1 MEDNS
6 TNAGNEFTIQA
17 MQQHF
22 ARLGGVLEGIIERL
36 ERLEQQDHRRHDNN
50 QFYQPDSDEE
60 EFREPPHRG
69 NRGGKRRRDNEVDR
83 DLGSIKLNI
92 PTFKGR
98 SDPEAYLE
106 WEKKTN
112 LIFECHNYFEEKK
125 VKLDAIEFTDYAIV
139 WWDQLTTNRRR
150 YGERPIS
157 TWAEMKSIMRKR
169 FVPSHYWKV
178 ERQLRTKGSSQR
190 SFSSNLYPSS
200 KAKEGSPKINFGAA
214 SKTQNE
220 TSNTKGHMVD
230 KGKAVASSSRS
241 RDIKCFRCQGFGHI
255 ASECINKRV
264 MILRE
269 NGVIE
274 SESEHESSDDE
285 QAEETTPE
293 HGELL
298 VVRRALNMQIK
309 VEEAEQQRE
318 NIFHTRC
325 LVLGK
330 VCVLIVDGGSCANV
344 ASCEMVE
351 KLNLP
356 TTKHSNPYKLQWL
369 NDCGEIR
376 VTKQVL
382 VSFSIDNY
390 KDEVLCDVVPMHAS
404 HILLGRPWQFDRRVT
419 YDGFLN
425 RYSLKHENRSIQLV
439 SLNPQQ
445 VREDQFKM
453 SQSKKLRE
461 SEKKKEKNEGKNLRE
476 KKIGGKNQEEMSE
489 IEGKELSV
497 EKKAGFLCKS
507 Q

>member
-1 MEDNS
+1 
-6 TNAGNEFTIQA
+6 
-17 MQQHF
+17 
-22 ARLGGVLEGIIERL
+22 
-36 ERLEQQDHRRHDNN
+36 
-50 QFYQPDSDEE
+50 E
-60 EFREPPHRG
+60 EFHEPPHRG
-69 NRGGKRRRDNEVDR
+69 NRGGRRRRDNEVDR

-106 WEKKTN
+106 
-112 LIFECHNYFEEKK
+112 
-125 VKLDAIEFTDYAIV
+125 
-139 WWDQLTTNRRR
+139 
-150 YGERPIS
+150 PIS

-169 FVPSHYWKV
+169 FVPSHYFRDLYRKLQTMSQGTKTVDEYFKEMEIAMIRANVDEDREATMARFLSGLNRDIANIVELQHHIELEDKVHTTMKV
-178 ERQLRTKGSSQR
+178 ERQLRTKVSFQR

-241 RDIKCFRCQGFGHI
+241 PDIKCFRCQGFGHI
-255 ASECINKRV
+255 ASECINKRF

-269 NGVIE
+269 NGV
-274 SESEHESSDDE
+274 
-285 QAEETTPE
+285 P
-293 HGELL
+293 
-298 VVRRALNMQIK
+298 RRPHLKM
-309 VEEAEQQRE
+309 EEAEQQRE
-318 NIFHTRC
+318 NIFHMRC

-330 VCVLIVDGGSCANV
+330 VCMLIVDGGSCANV

-356 TTKHSNPYKLQWL
+356 TTKHTNPYKLQWL

-382 VSFSIDNY
+382 MSFSIGNY

-404 HILLGRPWQFDRRVT
+404 HILLGRPWKFERRVT

-445 VREDQFKM
+445 
-453 SQSKKLRE
+453 
-461 SEKKKEKNEGKNLRE
+461 
-476 KKIGGKNQEEMSE
+476 
-489 IEGKELSV
+489 
-497 EKKAGFLCKS
+497 
-507 Q
+507 

>member
-1 MEDNS
+1 
-6 TNAGNEFTIQA
+6 
-17 MQQHF
+17 
-22 ARLGGVLEGIIERL
+22 
-36 ERLEQQDHRRHDNN
+36 HRRHDNN
-50 QFYQPDSDEE
+50 QFYQPYSNEE
-60 EFREPPHRG
+60 EFHEPPHRG
-69 NRGGKRRRDNEVDR
+69 NRGGRRRRDNEVDR

-106 WEKKTN
+106 WEKKTD
-112 LIFECHNYFEEKK
+112 LIFECHNYSEEKK
-125 VKLDAIEFTDYAIV
+125 VKLAAIEFTDYAIV

-157 TWAEMKSIMRKR
+157 NWAEMKSIMRKR
-169 FVPSHYWKV
+169 FVPSHYFRDLYRKLQTMSQGTKTVDEYFKEMEIAMIRANDMVHTAMKV

-200 KAKEGSPKINFGAA
+200 KAKEGSSKINFGAA

-269 NGVIE
+269 NGVVE

-285 QAEETTPE
+285 QAEETTPK

-309 VEEAEQQRE
+309 VEEAEKQRE

-330 VCVLIVDGGSCANV
+330 VCMLIVDGGSCAN
-344 ASCEMVE
+344 
-351 KLNLP
+351 
-356 TTKHSNPYKLQWL
+356 
-369 NDCGEIR
+369 
-376 VTKQVL
+376 
-382 VSFSIDNY
+382 
-390 KDEVLCDVVPMHAS
+390 
-404 HILLGRPWQFDRRVT
+404 
-419 YDGFLN
+419 
-425 RYSLKHENRSIQLV
+425 
-439 SLNPQQ
+439 
-445 VREDQFKM
+445 
-453 SQSKKLRE
+453 
-461 SEKKKEKNEGKNLRE
+461 
-476 KKIGGKNQEEMSE
+476 
-489 IEGKELSV
+489 
-497 EKKAGFLCKS
+497 
-507 Q
+507 